1 MRDKV
6 DKTDIVNSL
15 NLSREGLDINVNKLE
30 LKAVTITD
38 MFKYRMI
45 LLN

>member
-15 NLSREGLDINVNKLE
+15 NLSREGLDINVNRIGIKGGRHTY
-30 LKAVTITD
+30 VQIHND
-38 MFKYRMI
+38 SS
-45 LLN
+45 N